1 MATLIKQSGSA
12 NEKNIEELIEEI
24 NGWDQKLQT
33 ISVHLTFMDQLISA
47 DVFQNNIPNLF
58 ENLFT
63 FSKSL
68 TVLKTEKIDLH
79 QTISNH
85 KIDINGMLECEDI
98 SCESFYYSQHQK
110 TRTRLNK
117 FISAFNDFQTDL
129 FSFCTNKFRI
139 SS

>member
-1 MATLIKQSGSA
+1 MDTLIKQIGSA
-12 NEKNIEELIEEI
+12 NEKNIEELIEETKDW
-24 NGWDQKLQT
+24 NQKLQI

-47 DVFQNNIPNLF
+47 DIFQKNIPNIF

-85 KIDINGMLECEDI
+85 KIDITGMMECEDI
-98 SCESFYYSQHQK
+98 SCETFYYSQHQTIE
-110 TRTRLNK
+110 TRIRK
-117 FISAFNDFQTDL
+117 FISNFNEYQTEL
-129 FSFCTNKFRI
+129 FGFCTNKFRI
-139 SS
+139 SN